1 MIDIKKY
8 VDWKTITMGIIFLVV
23 EKSLKGDMSMMFDEK
38 EKNIE
43 YVIMKEMME
52 NTNYLDERI
61 KNLEKIILAG
71 KGS

>member
-43 YVIMKEMME
+43 YVIMKEMVE